1 MTVVRDERP
10 VAGLALEPAP
20 MRAKWLLF
28 LLVLVLP
35 LVLVLVLPEAGRDAQ
50 RPIAQIA
57 GGDPVLLRLYA
68 AMVVLAVL
76 GGIFVLLLMMMRR
89 HRLVLDANGL
99 EVTTSFYRRRLPW
112 PELKVGD
119 ARIVSLDERPEL
131 KPTLRSNA
139 LRVPGFSSGWFRSR
153 SLGKLLVATA
163 GGDRLLWLPTT
174 QGYDLLLQPRN
185 PQAALQRIRELASM
199 ASPPQR
205 R

>member
-1 MTVVRDERP
+1 MTAVRDDRR
-10 VAGLALEPAP
+10 VAGLDLEPAP
-20 MRAKWLLF
+20 TRAKWLLF
-28 LLVLVLP
+28 LLVVVLP

-50 RPIAQIA
+50 RPIAEFA

-68 AMVVLAVL
+68 ALVVLAVL
-76 GGIFVLLLMMMRR
+76 GGIFVLLWMMMRR
-89 HRLVLDANGL
+89 HQLVLDANGL

-112 PELKVGD
+112 PELKVAD

-174 QGYDLLLQPRN
+174 QGYDLLLQPVN
-185 PQAALQRIRELASM
+185 PQATLQRIRELASM
-199 ASPPQR
+199 APPPAR